1 MFAITTST
9 TYHQGLSSNS
19 ASQNLGILKEMV
31 DGLKLG
37 LGLRAKANVVD
48 RIALMKLIR
57 QGVELR
63 P

>member
-1 MFAITTST
+1 MFAIITST
-9 TYHQGLSSNS
+9 TYHQGLFSNP

-31 DGLKLG
+31 NGLKLG